1 MSIIDIIMNNT
12 DRHDN
17 NWMVA
22 FDKTDDSM
30 IISPIDHSLSRI
42 PDNADDF
49 MRQLESSLSDEI
61 AYSGDVYALMEQ
73 LSERMGEERMQELY
87 NNEVSRLVTNLS
99 NPLFMPKG
107 RELQLIISNFGS
119 YENFLAVVTGG
130 LQEMTKPGT
139 RLNNLFK
146 QLAKAGFWR
155 T

>member
-1 MSIIDIIMNNT
+1 
-12 DRHDN
+12 
-17 NWMVA
+17 
-22 FDKTDDSM
+22 
-30 IISPIDHSLSRI
+30 
-42 PDNADDF
+42 
-49 MRQLESSLSDEI
+49 
-61 AYSGDVYALMEQ
+61 MEQ